1 MLRFIFK
8 RLAVMLP
15 LTVLV
20 LSVSFFLVQSAP
32 GSPFA
37 SARSNEAS
45 QARLNAKYGLDQPKS
60 VQFARYL
67 ARLAGFT
74 YNAGSGQYDWRPYP
88 DFGESLKLQGR
99 SVNDIILAALPVSA
113 FLGLLAY
120 ALALIAGCTL
130 GVIAAVRR
138 NSWVDSLVSAFA
150 GLSVALPSFILG
162 PLLVMLFGLTLYWLP
177 PARLEWAFE
186 WGYLRIPTLRTIT
199 LPALTLALAYM
210 GFIARL
216 VRSGL
221 IAELGQ
227 DYIRTA
233 HAKGLPEWRVIVGHA
248 LRGAL
253 LPVVSFSGLA
263 LADLLTGAVVVESMF
278 AIPGVG
284 HYFID
289 ATNSRDYFLI
299 LGLTAFATIAVML
312 ANLFVDVVYTWIDP
326 RIRYE

>member
-1 MLRFIFK
+1 MRRFIAK
-8 RLAVMLP
+8 RLAMMLP
-15 LTVLV
+15 LTLLV
-20 LSVSFFLVQSAP
+20 LSASFFLVQSAP

-37 SARSNEAS
+37 SARGGVAS
-45 QARLNAKYGLDQPKS
+45 QSRLDAKYGLDQPKA
-60 VQFARYL
+60 VQFTRYL

-74 YNAGSGQYDWRPYP
+74 YNGDSKRYDWHPYP

-138 NSWVDSLVSAFA
+138 NSWVDGLVSAFA
-150 GLSVALPSFILG
+150 ALSVALPSFIVG

-186 WGYLRIPTLRTIT
+186 WGYLRIPTLRTIM

-210 GFIARL
+210 GYFARL

-221 IAELGQ
+221 IAELNQ

-253 LPVVSFSGLA
+253 LPVVSFSGLV
-263 LADLLTGAVVVESMF
+263 LADLLTGAVVVESIF

-289 ATNSRDYFLI
+289 AANSRDYFLI
-299 LGLTAFATIAVML
+299 LGLTAFATIAVTL
-312 ANLFVDVVYTWIDP
+312 ANLCVDVVYTLIDP
-326 RIRYE
+326 RIRYG

>member
-1 MLRFIFK
+1 MLRFIGG

-15 LTVLV
+15 LTLLV
-20 LSVSFFLVQSAP
+20 LAVSFFLVQSAP

-37 SARSNEAS
+37 QARRGVAS
-45 QARLNAKYGLDQPKS
+45 EARLNAKYGLDQPTA
-60 VQFARYL
+60 VQFGRYM

-74 YNAGSGQYDWRPYP
+74 YNGDSQRYDWHPYP

-99 SVNDIILAALPVSA
+99 TVNDILLAALPVST

-120 ALALIAGCTL
+120 ALALVAGCTL
-130 GVIAAVRR
+130 GVIAAVWRH
-138 NSWVDSLVSAFA
+138 SWVDSLVSAFA
-150 GLSVALPSFILG
+150 ALSVALPSFILG

-199 LPALTLALAYM
+199 LPAVTLALAYM
-210 GFIARL
+210 GYFARL

-221 IAELGQ
+221 IAELQQ

-233 HAKGLPEWRVIVGHA
+233 HAKGLPEWRVVTGHA

-263 LADLLTGAVVVESMF
+263 LADLLTGAVVVESIF

-312 ANLFVDVVYTWIDP
+312 ANLCVDVVYTWIDP

>member
-1 MLRFIFK
+1 MRRFIGG

-15 LTVLV
+15 LTLLV
-20 LSVSFFLVQSAP
+20 LSISFFLVQAAP

-37 SARSNEAS
+37 QARRGVAS
-45 QARLNAKYGLDQPKS
+45 EVRLNAKYGLDQPPA
-60 VQFARYL
+60 VQYARYM
-67 ARLAGFT
+67 ARLAGFA
-74 YNAGSGQYDWRPYP
+74 YNGEARRYEWHPYP

-99 SVNDIILAALPVSA
+99 TVNDIILAALPVSA

-120 ALALIAGCTL
+120 ALALVAGCAL
-130 GVIAAVRR
+130 GVVAAVRR
-138 NSWVDSLVSAFA
+138 HSWVDGLVSAFA
-150 GLSVALPSFILG
+150 ALSIALPSFIVG

-199 LPALTLALAYM
+199 LPAVTLALAYM
-210 GFIARL
+210 GYFARL

-221 IAELGQ
+221 VAELDR

-233 HAKGLPEWRVIVGHA
+233 QSRGLPEWRVIVGHA
-248 LRGAL
+248 LPGAL
-253 LPVVSFSGLA
+253 LPVVSYSGLV
-263 LADLLTGAVVVESMF
+263 LADLLTGAVVVESIF
-278 AIPGVG
+278 AIPGIG

-289 ATNSRDYFLI
+289 AATSRDYFLI

-312 ANLFVDVVYTWIDP
+312 ANLCVDVVYTWIDP
-326 RIRYE
+326 RIRYD

>member
-1 MLRFIFK
+1 MLRFVGT

-15 LTVLV
+15 LTLLV
-20 LSVSFFLVQSAP
+20 LSVSFFLVQAAP

-37 SARSNEAS
+37 SARGGVAAQS
-45 QARLNAKYGLDQPKS
+45 RLTAKYGLDQSKS
-60 VQFARYL
+60 VQFARYM

-74 YNAGSGQYDWRPYP
+74 YDGESRHYTWHPYP
-88 DFGESLKLQGR
+88 DFGESLKLEGR

-113 FLGLLAY
+113 VLAALAY
-120 ALALIAGCTL
+120 ALALVAGCTL
-130 GVIAAVRR
+130 GVMAAVRR
-138 NSWVDSLVSAFA
+138 NSWIDSVVSAFA
-150 GLSVALPSFILG
+150 ALSVALPSFILG

-199 LPALTLALAYM
+199 LPAVTLALAYM
-210 GFIARL
+210 GNFARL
-216 VRSGL
+216 MRSGL
-221 IAELGQ
+221 IAELNQ

-233 HAKGLPEWRVIVGHA
+233 HAKGLSEWRVITGHA

-263 LADLLTGAVVVESMF
+263 LADLLTGSVVVESIF

-284 HYFID
+284 HSFID
-289 ATNSRDYFLI
+289 AANSRDYFLI

-312 ANLFVDVVYTWIDP
+312 ANLCVDVVYTWIDP
-326 RIRYE
+326 RIRYD